1 MLPLCPPTFSNNFR
15 NNFGGQFYGQ
25 FCGQLQGKFGW
36 NFRNNFVVKFQ
47 GQFVGNFVHHFW
59 VNSKVNSGEDFFR
72 QLLGQF
78 SVQFLCILKYKCVFL
93 HNMFQF
99 LNTVSCHLINRLIHI
114 SLQKCKSW
122 HSSDIILPLCPPILP
137 IWHICFQKYNIW
149 HWIEKSSNLTG
160 NNVTIVAVIGIE
172 FNNYQLI
179 SSFCKGSFDIKKAV
193 YFSAR

>member
-1 MLPLCPPTFSNNFR
+1 MEEQFVFSFAICLR
-15 NNFGGQFYGQ
+15 LAGLAIIHYKILSSGQFWGR
-25 FCGQLQGKFGW
+25 FL
-36 NFRNNFVVKFQ
+36 
-47 GQFVGNFVHHFW
+47 
-59 VNSKVNSGEDFFR
+59 R
-72 QLLGQF
+72 QALGQI
-78 SVQFLCILKYKCVFL
+78 SVQFLCVLKSKYVFL

-99 LNTVSCHLINRLIHI
+99 LNIVSCHLINRLIHI

-179 SSFCKGSFDIKKAV
+179 SSSCKGSFDIKKTIFLGLV
-193 YFSAR
+193 MDRYVDLVLGQVLGLDLRTLKW